1 MHYNASILTRPTMKN
16 RKVPLIPVALAVSFV
31 VIIIAAMIVEP
42 APTIQ
47 KIEIPVT
54 LPENNE
60 RSAS

>member
-1 MHYNASILTRPTMKN
+1 MKN

-54 LPENNE
+54 LPKNNE